1 MEKFLYVGDL
11 HLRGTNPRN
20 RIGSYREDVK
30 AKIAEVFQLA
40 ADHAVDAILLPG
52 DIWDSPE
59 VTLGVMFDFAALL
72 EHTPVPIYT
81 TIGNHDVYGYNL
93 ETYWRTSLRL
103 LEKLVPRF
111 HVIYKPE
118 DSIRY
123 GESTQITFEPY
134 SAQID
139 INQHGYSPQGDLAN
153 FPGIKIHVAHG
164 MLLDHKPP
172 FDRYTMVQDVPTQAD
187 VILTGHE
194 HTGYGVIKRKDG
206 KIFCN
211 PGALMRIKASHAEI
225 NRRPQVA
232 LVTVDQGKADVKL
245 IPLKCAKPGDEV
257 LDRSAIDAEEK
268 RQYAMEQF
276 SALIKKQT
284 GEKVI
289 LNVPQIVETIAE
301 QEKYSPEV
309 VKVALETIDLEREK
323 MRA

>member
-1 MEKFLYVGDL
+1 MEKFLFAGDP

-30 AKIAEVFQLA
+30 AKLAEVFQLA
-40 ADHAVDAILLPG
+40 VDHRVQAIILPG
-52 DIWDSPE
+52 DTWDSPE
-59 VTLGVMFDFAALL
+59 VTLGVMFDFADLL
-72 EHTPVPIYT
+72 DQTPVDIIT

-111 HVIYKPE
+111 HVVYKPT
-118 DSIRY
+118 DVWIV
-123 GESTQITFEPY
+123 GGTQISFEPY
-134 SAQID
+134 SAKID
-139 INQHGYSPQGDLAN
+139 INQYGYSPEGDLAN

-232 LVTVDQGKADVKL
+232 LITVDKGKADVRL
-245 IPLKCAKPGDEV
+245 IPLTCAKPGDEI
-257 LDRSAIDAEEK
+257 LDRSAIDAEEQ

-284 GEKVI
+284 GERVV
-289 LNVPQIVETIAE
+289 LNVPQIIETIAS

-309 VKVALETIDLEREK
+309 VKVALETIDGEREK
-323 MRA
+323 MKA